1 MKIAVTDKVHPLL
14 INGLEEKG
22 FSVIYDESI
31 GNERLRELLPDLHG
45 VIINSKIRM
54 DETMIDLGD
63 QLKFIGRLGSGME
76 IIDVAYADSKRIKC
90 INTPDGNCD
99 AVGEHAIGMLLCLA
113 NNIIKANQE
122 TKTYNWQREENRG
135 FEIMGKTIGI
145 IGVGHTGGALAK
157 KLKGFDMTILGHD
170 KYKSQL
176 DENLAHV
183 QLTTTEEI
191 LEKADIIS
199 FHLPLSAE
207 TKHFANEPFFESCK
221 KGTIIINTSRG
232 NVIETNSLVKYLEN
246 GHLGGASLDV
256 FENEKVNTFT
266 EEEKILYQKLADH
279 PKVVMTP
286 HIAGWTKESLERIAS
301 LMLERINKVEFSN

>member
-14 INGLEEKG
+14 IHGLNNNGHH
-22 FSVIYDESI
+22 VVYDESMD
-31 GNERLRELLPDLHG
+31 NDRLRSMLPKLDG

-54 DETMIDLGD
+54 DKAMIDLGR

-76 IIDVAYADSKRIKC
+76 IIDLAYAKAKGIKC

-99 AVGEHAIGMLLCLA
+99 AVGEHAIAMLLCLA

-122 TKTYNWQREENRG
+122 TKNYTWEREANRG

-157 KLKGFDMTILGHD
+157 KLKGFGMTILGYD
-170 KYKSQL
+170 KYKDDL
-176 DENLAHV
+176 EVDLAHV
-183 QLTTTEEI
+183 RLTTPAEI

-207 TKHFANEPFFESCK
+207 TKHFANEAFFEKCK

-232 NVIETNSLVKYLEN
+232 NVIDTISLVKYLES
-246 GHLGGASLDV
+246 GHLDGACLDV
-256 FENEKVNTFT
+256 FENEKVSTFSY
-266 EEEKILYQKLADH
+266 EERMLYQKLADH
-279 PKVVMTP
+279 PKVIMTP

-301 LMLERINKVEFSN
+301 LLLERINKVILGN

>member
-1 MKIAVTDKVHPLL
+1 MKIAITDKVHPLL

-22 FSVIYDESI
+22 FTVIYDESI
-31 GNERLRELLPDLHG
+31 GNETLRELLPQLIG

-54 DETMIDLGD
+54 DKTMIDIGD

-76 IIDVAYADSKRIKC
+76 IIDVAYAHSKGIKC

-122 TKTYNWQREENRG
+122 TKNFNWQREENRG

-157 KLKGFDMTILGHD
+157 KLKGFDMTIFGHD

-191 LEKADIIS
+191 LKKADIIS

-207 TKHFANEPFFESCK
+207 TKHFANETFFESCR
-221 KGTIIINTSRG
+221 KGAIIINTSRG
-232 NVIETNSLVKYLEN
+232 NVIDTKALVKYLEN
-246 GHLGGASLDV
+246 GHLGGVCLDV
-256 FENEKVNTFT
+256 FENEKVNAFT
-266 EEEKILYQKLADH
+266 EVERSLYQKLADH

-301 LMLERINKVEFSN
+301 LLLERINNVEF